1 VPRPWPDWSR
11 GDSPGYR
18 LRPPRPYLP
27 RFRDAERRALF
38 RPADLRPL
46 DDLRALFRAERRP
59 PFLPALALLADLR
72 PPFLALFLLDRLA
85 DLLAVFLRGLLRG
98 LLGLAL
104 FGDNSSESLYDD
116 GVEAG
121 VGEGVLSMGSG
132 SIHPEPDQP
141 ISI

>member
-1 VPRPWPDWSR
+1 
-11 GDSPGYR
+11 
-18 LRPPRPYLP
+18 
-27 RFRDAERRALF
+27 
-38 RPADLRPL
+38 
-46 DDLRALFRAERRP
+46 
-59 PFLPALALLADLR
+59 
-72 PPFLALFLLDRLA
+72 LALFLLDRLA
-85 DLLAVFLRGLLRG
+85 DLLAVFLRVLLRG

-116 GVEAG
+116 VEAG